1 MSRPLPVWLVATAA
15 LAVALA
21 IWVIAV
27 PVAGI
32 ELRAGTPPQTI
43 GVASVAVTTLVVTL
57 AAWGVRAL
65 LRRRRPVA
73 WWLTCAIV
81 LLVSL
86 LGPLGASS
94 AGAVAAL
101 MSLHLAVGAV
111 LALGLDPRRSRHQVT
126 ARVP

>member
-57 AAWGVRAL
+57 AAWAVRAL
-65 LRRRRPVA
+65 LRRRTPVA

-81 LLVSL
+81 LLISL

-94 AGAVAAL
+94 RAAVGTLLA
-101 MSLHLAVGAV
+101 LHLAVGAV
-111 LALGLDPRRSRHQVT
+111 LALGLDPRRSRQRLP